1 MSCELYKAADGV
13 LVQDGRAV
21 HVTGFGEGI
30 NDKVNYTNMI
40 GHTEKLQ
47 CYRCKNWDL
56 LYSTENSS
64 QYSVIIYV
72 GKESE
77 REQMWVHA

>member
-40 GHTEKLQ
+40 GHTEKL
-47 CYRCKNWDL
+47 
-56 LYSTENSS
+56 
-64 QYSVIIYV
+64 
-72 GKESE
+72 
-77 REQMWVHA
+77 